1 MENIANIKRFTTVMH
16 APVGTASKISVS
28 KNPRQKLITE
38 ITKEQ
43 IVTALKDLNTLI
55 AESAGN
61 TIRLEMRS
69 VPIRRI
75 PITTVREVKMA
86 KRFSVWLVFEPVA
99 LEKSSSNV
107 TENIL

>member
-16 APVGTASKISVS
+16 APVGTASKTRVS
-28 KNPRQKLITE
+28 KKPKQKLTNE
-38 ITKEQ
+38 IAIEQ
-43 IVTALKDLNTLI
+43 KVTALNDLNTLI

-86 KRFSVWLVFEPVA
+86 KRFSM
-99 LEKSSSNV
+99 
-107 TENIL
+107 